1 MFSFEPL
8 KMLLNRLKMTE
19 YDLVKHGIVSCK
31 TYTTLKKGMDT
42 PIKEGLTIK
51 SLNSLCSYFNC
62 QIEDIMEY
70 IPDDT

>member
-8 KMLLNRLKMTE
+8 EMLLKTLKMNE
-19 YDLVKHGIVSCK
+19 KDLVKRGIVSKRTCAA
-31 TYTTLKKGMDT
+31 LKKGMDT